1 VGARPAPHRGDV
13 VILRFAAPR
22 AGATPSVRPAL
33 TVSPEGYNHAV
44 GVALFCPIVSMA
56 KGYPFEVDVPAGM
69 EFGGV
74 VLADQL
80 KRLDWRER
88 RAQRIGRLPAAVVDE
103 VLRKL
108 ATLVG

>member
-1 VGARPAPHRGDV
+1 VGRRQAPHRGDV
-13 VILRFAAPR
+13 VVLNFAPSR
-22 AGATPSVRPAL
+22 KNGTPSVRPAL
-33 TVSPEGYNHAV
+33 TISPEGYNHAV
-44 GVALFCPIVSMA
+44 GVALFCPIVSIT
-56 KGYPFEVDVPAGM
+56 KGYPFEVEVPAGM